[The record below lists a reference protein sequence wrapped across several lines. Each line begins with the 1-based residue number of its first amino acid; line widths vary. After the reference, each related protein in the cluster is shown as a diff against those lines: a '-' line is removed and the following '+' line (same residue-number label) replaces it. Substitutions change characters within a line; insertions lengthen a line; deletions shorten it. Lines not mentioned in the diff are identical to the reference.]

1 MNACQA
7 RQGGNAGPSTGTH
20 VQSLVQRHARGLT
33 LIELMVSMTL
43 AMFVVLAATAI
54 LMSSKAGYVSVDEG
68 TRLQETGRFAIE
80 IITRNARQAA
90 FENWD
95 RDDAPIVAADS
106 VSASIAGLD
115 NQTLGDSQPFI
126 SGATDA
132 AAGVYNDVLALR
144 YFGSG
149 TGNTG
154 DGTVLNCAGFGV
166 AAPATAASA
175 DSERGASVFYV
186 GRSSS
191 GISELRCKYNSS
203 AGNSWQSEAIIT
215 GVDSFQVLYG
225 LDMNG
230 KGMPTRF
237 VRASVIN
244 DLDRAVILYGATA
257 AAVNAEKNRRSHW
270 KKVVAIKIALL
281 ISGNQA
287 ARIDERNVRYDLFGE
302 KYGDDYGTL
311 DRGTRIVETDLPLAS
326 RDRIRKLFTA
336 TIQIRN
342 RSNS

>member
-1 MNACQA
+1 MNARQS
-7 RQGGNAGPSTGTH
+7 RQGGTAVRQIRAP
-20 VQSLVQRHARGLT
+20 ARRAPRRLAHGLT

-43 AMFVVLAATAI
+43 GMFVVLAATAI
-54 LMSSKAGYVSVDEG
+54 LMSSKAGYVAVDDG
-68 TRLQETGRFAIE
+68 ARLQETGRFAIE

-106 VSASIAGLD
+106 ISASIAGLD

-132 AAGVYNDVLALR
+132 GAGVNNDVLALR

-166 AAPATAASA
+166 AAPATAAGA
-175 DSERGASVFYV
+175 DTERGASVFYV
-186 GRSSS
+186 GRNSS
-191 GISELRCKYNSS
+191 GVSELRCKYNSS
-203 AGNSWQSEAIIT
+203 AGSSWQSEAIIS

-230 KGMPTRF
+230 NGMPTRF
-237 VRASVIN
+237 VRANVIN
-244 DLDRAVILYGATA
+244 DLDRAVIPYGGTVA
-257 AAVNAEKNRRSHW
+257 AINAEKNRRSHW
-270 KKVVAIKIALL
+270 KKVVAIKVALL
-281 ISGNQA
+281 ISGNQPG
-287 ARIDERNVRYDLFGE
+287 RNDERNVRYDLFGE
-302 KYGDDYGTL
+302 KYSEDYGTL
-311 DRGTRIVETDLPLAS
+311 DRGTRIVETNLPPAS
-326 RDRIRKLFTA
+326 RDRPRKLFTA